1 MHSKHKLDIPEL
13 EHLGPDDLFILF
25 DSNFGTQ
32 DCSYPQVSAQ
42 AYLGFACIMDVSTQI
57 KLTATS
63 TCEAE
68 MAAGMEACKLAVYLR
83 KVFDELRLP
92 VKGPVP
98 CFGDNSS
105 MLIIAEK
112 SHPSRKCRH
121 WRIRVDWIQ
130 QLVDLQIVKF
140 HKIAS
145 INNIS
150 DVTTK
155 VVPSFTWEGLSRL
168 MIGASPKFI
177 PGTQINV
184 RYAQQLARDE
194 RARDKDND
202 LEGDSYAAK
211 LTRVADDESS
221 RRGKAL
227 RGQLLGEQRGSDAG
241 HFSKTV
247 SQRSHPIANTIED
260 YPVHHT
266 TSAGAA

>member
-1 MHSKHKLDIPEL
+1 
-13 EHLGPDDLFILF
+13 
-25 DSNFGTQ
+25 
-32 DCSYPQVSAQ
+32 
-42 AYLGFACIMDVSTQI
+42 
-57 KLTATS
+57 
-63 TCEAE
+63 
-68 MAAGMEACKLAVYLR
+68 
-83 KVFDELRLP
+83 
-92 VKGPVP
+92 
-98 CFGDNSS
+98 

-177 PGTQINV
+177 PGTQINF

-194 RARDKDND
+194 RTRNKDTD

-211 LTRVADDESS
+211 LTRGAADEYSHH
-221 RRGKAL
+221 GKCL
-227 RGQLLGEQRGSDAG
+227 KEDTLSGEQRGSDAG
-241 HFSKTV
+241 HFSRTV
-247 SQRSHPIANTIED
+247 PQRSYSIADSID
-260 YPVHHT
+260 GYPVHQA